1 MNIPKNSFVVIMH
14 PYTLRMLTIIYGDQQ
29 TTKAIKEI
37 SVTRYK
43 LINID
48 TMYLSRIIQIAK
60 ESLILPIAITNVI
73 LIVFIFA
80 FVMVDPKSES
90 VCELFERELCCGGL
104 STFDSCRPGKSIE
117 IEAIYI

>member
-1 MNIPKNSFVVIMH
+1 MKIPKNSFVVIMY

-29 TTKAIKEI
+29 TTKAIREI

-104 STFDSCRPGKSIE
+104 STFDSCRPDKSIE

>member
-1 MNIPKNSFVVIMH
+1 MKIPKNSFVVIMY
-14 PYTLRMLTIIYGDQQ
+14 PYTLRMLTIINGDQQ
-29 TTKAIKEI
+29 TTKAIREI

>member
-1 MNIPKNSFVVIMH
+1 MKIPKNSFVVIMY

-73 LIVFIFA
+73 LIVFFFA

-104 STFDSCRPGKSIE
+104 STFDSCRPYKSIE

>member
-1 MNIPKNSFVVIMH
+1 MY
-14 PYTLRMLTIIYGDQQ
+14 PYTLRMLTIINGDQQ
-29 TTKAIKEI
+29 TTKAIREI

>member
-1 MNIPKNSFVVIMH
+1 MKIPKNSFVVIMY

-29 TTKAIKEI
+29 TTKAIREI

-43 LINID
+43 LIDID

-104 STFDSCRPGKSIE
+104 STFDSCRPHISIE

>member
-14 PYTLRMLTIIYGDQQ
+14 PYTLRMLTIINGDQQ
-29 TTKAIKEI
+29 TTKAIREI

>member
-1 MNIPKNSFVVIMH
+1 MKIPKNLFVVISYS
-14 PYTLRMLTIIYGDQQ
+14 YTLRMLTIIYGDQQ

-73 LIVFIFA
+73 LIVFFFA

-104 STFDSCRPGKSIE
+104 STFDSCRPDKSMK
-117 IEAIYI
+117 IEAMYI

>member
-1 MNIPKNSFVVIMH
+1 MKIPKNSFVVIMY

-29 TTKAIKEI
+29 TTKAIREI

-43 LINID
+43 LIDID

-104 STFDSCRPGKSIE
+104 STFDSCRPDKSIE